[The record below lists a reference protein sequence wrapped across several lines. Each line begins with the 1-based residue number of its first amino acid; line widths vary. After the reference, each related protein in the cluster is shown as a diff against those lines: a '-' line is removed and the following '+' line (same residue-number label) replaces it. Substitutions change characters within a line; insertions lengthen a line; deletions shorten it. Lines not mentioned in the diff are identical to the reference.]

1 MSDIDSWPE
10 VRAIDWSE
18 LPGAYGTDRD
28 PVAALEALRTGP
40 SAEDEFAEACDD
52 FLWGHVW
59 HQGTIYPL
67 TPKVLPFVLE
77 VLLHRPEEEEAEPYR
92 EMAEIILASAASA
105 RDDRESDIGAEVLAV
120 LAKHGDQLR
129 ALTSLSDCMLA
140 AMACVPALADQV
152 LAGAAYPQRDVAAA
166 IVSRVDRI
174 AFEPSLLIWAAPH
187 VAAVKHAV
195 TRAAAEILKTGNVS
209 ANEERLVAVGQAIG
223 FGNAE
228 LVKRYLDDM
237 RPRFGI
243 EIPPPRYERSGET
256 RTTVVVREA
265 DWFVVQVDGANV
277 TIRWQGHPFVEKDTV
292 VLTDIDE
299 RNRPRAVR
307 GTGDKE
313 ARVARFDEK
322 GRRV

>member
-1 MSDIDSWPE
+1 MSDIDAWPE

-92 EMAEIILASAASA
+92 EMAEIILACAASA

-152 LAGAAYPQRDVAAA
+152 LAGAAYPPRDVAAA

-195 TRAAAEILKTGNVS
+195 TRAAAEILKTGNVN

-237 RPRFGI
+237 RPRFRDRDPAAQIRTLG
-243 EIPPPRYERSGET
+243 RDAHDRRRSRG
-256 RTTVVVREA
+256 RLVRRPGRRRQRHHPVAGSPLRRE
-265 DWFVVQVDGANV
+265 
-277 TIRWQGHPFVEKDTV
+277 GHRRPH
-292 VLTDIDE
+292 
-299 RNRPRAVR
+299 RHRRAQPAARRPRHR
-307 GTGDKE
+307 
-313 ARVARFDEK
+313 
-322 GRRV
+322 